1 MMTATLT
8 APQPDTVVCT
18 VTGDVD
24 KATAPALSDKV
35 AEAARDA
42 RPHLVID
49 LSRVAFF
56 ASSGLRVL
64 VDALESYHNGDHLA
78 IVVGANRRV
87 TLPLQITAL
96 DQAFDLHSDLAQAL
110 QACSAATAASRSQ
123 QDGGSGRHADC
134 AA

>member
-8 APQPDTVVCT
+8 SPQPDTVVCT

-35 AEAARDA
+35 AEAIRDA

-56 ASSGLRVL
+56 GSSGLRVL
-64 VDALESYHNGDHLA
+64 LMALNSYNNGDHVAL
-78 IVVGANRRV
+78 VVGANRRV
-87 TLPLQITAL
+87 AVPLRITAL
-96 DQAFDLHSDLAQAL
+96 DQAFDLHHDLDQAL
-110 QACSAATAASRSQ
+110 RACSAAAT
-123 QDGGSGRHADC
+123 GRKLADRES
-134 AA
+134 ADRESADL